1 MEDPPIND
9 KNARVCSNHFLPEN
23 FTGGVLE
30 GFGPSKKTLNPD
42 AVPSVFCYAPPPKR
56 RKTSEARNALATHRD
71 VINELLSAGPSNQQK
86 EFEPEPRTKDV
97 AIQCGKYFTVCAHAA
112 VAICCKGECSI

>member
-1 MEDPPIND
+1 MLQPFSSRGFHWWRTGRVRTFEED
-9 KNARVCSNHFLPEN
+9 AESRCS
-23 FTGGVLE
+23 T
-30 GFGPSKKTLNPD
+30 FG
-42 AVPSVFCYAPPPKR
+42 FCYAPPPKQ

-97 AIQCGKYFTVCAHAA
+97 AIQCGKYFTVCAHA